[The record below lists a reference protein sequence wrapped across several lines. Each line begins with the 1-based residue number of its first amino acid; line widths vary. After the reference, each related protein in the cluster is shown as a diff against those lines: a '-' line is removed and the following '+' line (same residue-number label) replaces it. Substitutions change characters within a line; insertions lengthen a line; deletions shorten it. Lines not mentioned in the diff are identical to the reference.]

1 MRHYWLYTWAMIKV
15 IIICEENVLLILIFS
30 RHFHGIL
37 CWQFAGEMNIFIHKM
52 RSQTISWLAD
62 CTFLHEK
69 LHRWYSWETSQ
80 QIRFAAWFRW
90 FFFHY
95 NINYDKTVFI
105 KFSFLSIFH
114 INFYHCHTVCQIT
127 IQGVQWLWHTVNL
140 RYTKPLYN
148 NFQI

>member
-1 MRHYWLYTWAMIKV
+1 MCCSFSYFQDTFMAYCVDSLQEKWIYSYTKWGPKLYHDLQTAHSYMKSYIDDIPERQVNKYALQR
-15 IIICEENVLLILIFS
+15 VL
-30 RHFHGIL
+30 G
-37 CWQFAGEMNIFIHKM
+37 
-52 RSQTISWLAD
+52 D
-62 CTFLHEK
+62 
-69 LHRWYSWETSQ
+69 
-80 QIRFAAWFRW
+80 